1 MIHFVQQIARMQT
14 IKKIVMIN
22 KRILTITETKVKGIN
37 RIEVDS
43 MYINDNPVYMKPS
56 IIKYYTFNPYN
67 YKNFL

>member
-1 MIHFVQQIARMQT
+1 
-14 IKKIVMIN
+14 MIN